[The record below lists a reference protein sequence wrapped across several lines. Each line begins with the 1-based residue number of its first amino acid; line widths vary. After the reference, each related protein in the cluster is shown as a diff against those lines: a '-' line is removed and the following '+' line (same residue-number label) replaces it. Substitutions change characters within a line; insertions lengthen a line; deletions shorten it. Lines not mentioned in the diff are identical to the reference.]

1 MPMNSEP
8 RLAAINVTDLAILAR
23 LRLLLSLIGRGPG
36 GSRADDGSGVTDT
49 ATPPRRASRHLC
61 DHVLT
66 ATG

>member
-1 MPMNSEP
+1 MPSEA
-8 RLAAINVTDLAILAR
+8 RLVTANVNVLAILAR